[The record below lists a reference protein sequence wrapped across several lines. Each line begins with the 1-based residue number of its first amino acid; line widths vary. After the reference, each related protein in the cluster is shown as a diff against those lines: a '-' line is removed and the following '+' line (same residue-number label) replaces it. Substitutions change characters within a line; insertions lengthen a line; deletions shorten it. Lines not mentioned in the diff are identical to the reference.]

1 MKAPQLITPERS
13 GSASG
18 APLGEAAVSGVIW
31 QTASFVLGKLLILVS
46 TIILARLL
54 LPRDFGLVGLALV
67 FITYADVVT
76 DLGVAQALVFFP
88 SGQRRS
94 DAAVVVCLAV
104 SLLFAGIA
112 IVLAPQAAAFFGHP
126 EVTAMFQV
134 LSISLVLRA
143 SGQVPDALLRK
154 GLRFRSRLK
163 ADVYRSAV
171 QGLISIALA
180 LLGLGP
186 WAIIY
191 GYLAGSLIW
200 TAVVWALVD
209 FRLSPDFWRIR
220 RATLSPLLIYGLPAA
235 ASTFLLTLVFNV
247 DYLIVGRILG
257 AQALGLYTL
266 GFRIPELLI
275 INLFSVLSVV
285 AFPLYRLASD
295 QPGRIQRGYLFGLR
309 LQAVFG
315 VAAGVELAVLAPMVV
330 HVLFGPRWEGAIV
343 PLEAL
348 ALYAAF
354 RSLGVGPNDVFRA
367 IGRPG
372 LLTTLS
378 LVRLAAV
385 APALVAATA
394 FGING
399 VSWAQAA
406 VALPLAIFMQ
416 AVASRIL
423 GIPFM
428 RLLAAIG
435 PSVAVGVA
443 VAFGAGMVRVILPG
457 PEAMR
462 LVVSIITGSLSGLV
476 ALYVAD
482 PRFVRESL
490 ALVTARGGRNRGII
504 PASSQGTA

>member
-1 MKAPQLITPERS
+1 
-13 GSASG
+13 
-18 APLGEAAVSGVIW
+18 VC
-31 QTASFVLGKLLILVS
+31 
-46 TIILARLL
+46 AR
-54 LPRDFGLVGLALV
+54 
-67 FITYADVVT
+67 
-76 DLGVAQALVFFP
+76 
-88 SGQRRS
+88 
-94 DAAVVVCLAV
+94 
-104 SLLFAGIA
+104 
-112 IVLAPQAAAFFGHP
+112 
-126 EVTAMFQV
+126 
-134 LSISLVLRA
+134 
-143 SGQVPDALLRK
+143 
-154 GLRFRSRLK
+154 
-163 ADVYRSAV
+163 
-171 QGLISIALA
+171 
-180 LLGLGP
+180 
-186 WAIIY
+186 
-191 GYLAGSLIW
+191 
-200 TAVVWALVD
+200 
-209 FRLSPDFWRIR
+209 
-220 RATLSPLLIYGLPAA
+220 
-235 ASTFLLTLVFNV
+235 
-247 DYLIVGRILG
+247 
-257 AQALGLYTL
+257 
-266 GFRIPELLI
+266 
-275 INLFSVLSVV
+275 
-285 AFPLYRLASD
+285 
-295 QPGRIQRGYLFGLR
+295 
-309 LQAVFG
+309 
-315 VAAGVELAVLAPMVV
+315 MVV
-330 HVLFGPRWEGAIV
+330 QVLFGPRWEGAIV

-372 LLTTLS
+372 LLTTLA
-378 LVRLAAV
+378 LIRLAAV

-462 LVVSIITGSLSGLV
+462 LVVGIITGSLSGLV